1 MFPKDRN
8 PFRNIRD
15 IEDLFEGLLRTALS
29 EGEPL
34 TSQGEMGFCMSGS
47 CSNQDGTGIPRPIE
61 PGLTPKPEPL
71 IDINRD
77 EKSGELK
84 VIAEVPGFTKKELKV
99 EVAEG
104 ALKIQAEKD
113 GRSYLKEI
121 PLEAEV
127 DTENTKVT
135 YRNGVLEARLK
146 AKEFKKVKGKELTAE

>member
-34 TSQGEMGFCMSGS
+34 TPQGEMRFYISSS
-47 CSNQDGTGIPRPIE
+47 CSNPDGAGIPRPSD

-77 EKSGELK
+77 EKSGELH
-84 VIAEVPGFTKKELKV
+84 VIAEVPGFTKEELKV
-99 EVAEG
+99 EVAED
-104 ALKIQAEKD
+104 ALRIQAEKD
-113 GRSYLKEI
+113 GRSYLREI

-127 DTENTKVT
+127 DTENAKVT

-146 AKEFKKVKGKELTAE
+146 AKEFKKVKGKVLTAE